1 MEKKSS
7 ILANS
12 DPKPKKRDT
21 LKSVPAKGAEQ
32 TSLLGISAIKD
43 KSSKLRK
50 KSVPLVPC
58 TSINKRDFVL
68 KFVKDSMAIVWPKE
82 MKMVNTLFKIA
93 PNDDFW
99 MSLDLGFKLNS
110 LCWFLS
116 DDGRKLLNK
125 EYKRFNFEPQKPETF
140 NLENNN
146 IVTSS
151 KIGET
156 VGAPLTVREFLT
168 LWQKKTQ

>member
-1 MEKKSS
+1 MQSQKFKHVD
-7 ILANS
+7 S
-12 DPKPKKRDT
+12 DPKKNILDLFQDVHVKAAHIQKQDS
-21 LKSVPAKGAEQ
+21 SV
-32 TSLLGISAIKD
+32 IKD
-43 KSSKLRK
+43 KSLKSPK
-50 KSVPLVPC
+50 KSVKPAQS
-58 TSINKRDFVL
+58 TSINKREFVL

-99 MSLDLGFKLNS
+99 RSLDLGFKLNS

-146 IVTSS
+146 IVTSG

>member
-7 ILANS
+7 ILADS
-12 DPKPKKRDT
+12 DLKPKKKGI
-21 LKSVPAKGAEQ
+21 LKNAPAKVVEQ
-32 TSLLGISAIKD
+32 ASLLDFSATKD
-43 KSSKLRK
+43 KFSKSKK
-50 KSVPLVPC
+50 KSAPPVPC

-68 KFVKDSMAIVWPKE
+68 KFVKDSTAIVWPKE

-99 MSLDLGFKLNS
+99 RSLDLGFKLNS

-125 EYKRFNFEPQKPETF
+125 EYKRFNFEPQKPESF
-140 NLENNN
+140 QLENNN
-146 IVTSS
+146 IVTTG

>member
-1 MEKKSS
+1 MQSQKLKHVDSDQKQNTLDLFQDAHVKVARTQKK
-7 ILANS
+7 
-12 DPKPKKRDT
+12 
-21 LKSVPAKGAEQ
+21 GF
-32 TSLLGISAIKD
+32 SAPKD
-43 KSSKLRK
+43 KSLKSPK
-50 KSVPLVPC
+50 KSAKPVQS
-58 TSINKRDFVL
+58 TSINKREFVL
-68 KFVKDSMAIVWPKE
+68 KFVKDSTAIVWPKE

-99 MSLDLGFKLNS
+99 RSLDLGFKLNS

-140 NLENNN
+140 QLENNN
-146 IVTSS
+146 IVTTG

-156 VGAPLTVREFLT
+156 IGAPLTVREFLT

>member
-1 MEKKSS
+1 MQSQKLKHVD
-7 ILANS
+7 S
-12 DPKPKKRDT
+12 DQKQNTLDLFQDVHVKAARIQKRDSFA
-21 LKSVPAKGAEQ
+21 L
-32 TSLLGISAIKD
+32 KD
-43 KSSKLRK
+43 KSLKSQK
-50 KSVPLVPC
+50 KSVKPAQS
-58 TSINKRDFVL
+58 TSINKREFVL
-68 KFVKDSMAIVWPKE
+68 KFVKDSTAIVWPKE

-99 MSLDLGFKLNS
+99 RSLDLGFKLNS

-140 NLENNN
+140 ELENNN
-146 IVTSS
+146 IVTSG

-156 VGAPLTVREFLT
+156 VGAPLTVREFLI

>member
-1 MEKKSS
+1 MHNISLITASGDQKKKKKKPL
-7 ILANS
+7 IDAN
-12 DPKPKKRDT
+12 
-21 LKSVPAKGAEQ
+21 AKAEHIKQ
-32 TSLLGISAIKD
+32 ADFSAIKD
-43 KSSKLRK
+43 TCSKSK
-50 KSVPLVPC
+50 KKHVARAQCSR
-58 TSINKRDFVL
+58 INKREFVL
-68 KFVKDSMAIVWPKE
+68 KFVKDSTAIVWPKE

-99 MSLDLGFKLNS
+99 RSLDLGFKLNS

-116 DDGRKLLNK
+116 DDGRKFLNK
-125 EYKRFNFEPQKPETF
+125 EMKRFNFEPAKPEIF
-140 NLENNN
+140 IIENNN
-146 IVTSS
+146 IVTSG

>member
-1 MEKKSS
+1 MQSQKLKHVDSDQKQNTLDLFQDVHVKAAHIQKQDSS
-7 ILANS
+7 
-12 DPKPKKRDT
+12 
-21 LKSVPAKGAEQ
+21 V
-32 TSLLGISAIKD
+32 IKD
-43 KSSKLRK
+43 KSLKSPK
-50 KSVPLVPC
+50 KSVKPAQS
-58 TSINKRDFVL
+58 TSINKREFVL

-99 MSLDLGFKLNS
+99 RSLDLGFKLNS

-146 IVTSS
+146 IVTSG

>member
-1 MEKKSS
+1 MIQKSLITVDLDLKQKKQKLSQD
-7 ILANS
+7 A
-12 DPKPKKRDT
+12 
-21 LKSVPAKGAEQ
+21 PAKAEHIQ
-32 TSLLGISAIKD
+32 KGDFSAIKD
-43 KSSKLRK
+43 KSSKSRK
-50 KSVPLVPC
+50 KSVKHAQS
-58 TSINKRDFVL
+58 TSINKREFVL
-68 KFVKDSMAIVWPKE
+68 KFVKDSSAIVWPKE

-99 MSLDLGFKLNS
+99 RSLDLGFKLNS

-146 IVTSS
+146 IVTSG